1 MLQRHDSMDSF
12 TNMTMSIGDVGGTL
26 NEKSDPEK
34 ADFFSTLSYG
44 DLSIADVG
52 GTLGDIKDAK
62 CDNTLSPPMSPGSS
76 SSSASSISYPEPVR
90 IRQNSG
96 VSIEVSSVR
105 QGSTHIESNAL
116 AVPTINVSQSPSELT
131 PSQNVA
137 WCSNTSSPSPHRRQK
152 KNHDKK
158 KKKRKLHLFTFP
170 SRRDASLTVWRDCID
185 YYSLLVIPPTTV
197 AFTFITFSP
206 FPSTPPEVHII
217 FLL

>member
-1 MLQRHDSMDSF
+1 MCILLLCRTFRSLTAILFLYRINSKAVGTSGRVRPILPLFVHQEMLQRHDSMDSF

-137 WCSNTSSPSPHRRQK
+137 
-152 KNHDKK
+152 
-158 KKKRKLHLFTFP
+158 
-170 SRRDASLTVWRDCID
+170 
-185 YYSLLVIPPTTV
+185 
-197 AFTFITFSP
+197 
-206 FPSTPPEVHII
+206 
-217 FLL
+217 